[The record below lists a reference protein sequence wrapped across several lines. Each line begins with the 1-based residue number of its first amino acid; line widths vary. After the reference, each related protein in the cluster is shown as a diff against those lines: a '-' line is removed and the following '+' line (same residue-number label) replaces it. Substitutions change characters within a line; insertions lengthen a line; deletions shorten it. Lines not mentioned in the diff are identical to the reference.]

1 MGRSGKPFPATWDNQ
16 GSGVDVSK
24 DEFIK
29 RIGGK
34 DKTKR
39 FTIGS
44 DYKFNKDPTMNVNSP
59 GVKKY
64 ICMVGKCSGVIDEKP
79 KEE

>member
-1 MGRSGKPFPATWDNQ
+1 MGSYSGKQFPLRWGDE
-16 GSGVDVSK
+16 GVDVSR

-39 FTIGS
+39 KHIGT
-44 DYKFNKDPTMNVNSP
+44 DYDFNKKADLNVNSP
-59 GVKKY
+59 GVRKY

-79 KEE
+79 QEE